1 MGMLENHKGCDRCC
15 KQFPGCIGADCS
27 TDAEQR
33 GASLEHIK
41 EGVCLC
47 TSAELSALRISL
59 TQTHQLLLVLGG
71 LKTASCKMLAAD
83 ADGQPSSQ
91 V

>member
-15 KQFPGCIGADCS
+15 KEFPRRGGVGCS
-27 TDAEQR
+27 TDAKQS

-47 TSAELSALRISL
+47 MSAELSALRISSA
-59 TQTHQLLLVLGG
+59 QSHQLPLVLGG
-71 LKTASCKMLAAD
+71 LKTASCKTPVDD
-83 ADGQPSSQ
+83 ADG
-91 V
+91 